1 MGFSLS
7 FANSFIIRIVCKHW
21 LRGLCKKGEACEF
34 LHEYNLRKMPECQFF
49 SKNGFCTQSPDCLYL
64 HIDPL
69 TKISPCPNYERG
81 FCKLGPDCNKR
92 HVRKVMCPRYLTGF
106 CPLGP
111 DCDMSHPK
119 FVGITD
125 KMRITLDP
133 PLRAALAE
141 REKKSDHKDLD
152 LEPSATNED
161 GGEGAED
168 ATSATDAADA
178 TDATDA
184 PSVDNNDTS
193 SESQKEPSDSLN
205 PELVTTVDLDEAVVP
220 EEAIVSNIEAEG

>member
-1 MGFSLS
+1 M
-7 FANSFIIRIVCKHW
+7 CKHW

-81 FCKLGPDCNKR
+81 FCKLGPECNKR

-133 PLRAALAE
+133 ALRAALAE
-141 REKKSDHKDLD
+141 REKRSGQKDLD
-152 LEPSATNED
+152 FNVSLATNEEA
-161 GGEGAED
+161 EGAQQQQEEEAIVQEKVEGTSGTEVANREENVND
-168 ATSATDAADA
+168 ADE
-178 TDATDA
+178 
-184 PSVDNNDTS
+184 NDTS
-193 SESQKEPSDSLN
+193 EDLQKETADGVD
-205 PELVTTVDLDEAVVP
+205 PELVTAVDIDEAVVP
-220 EEAIVSNIEAEG
+220 EEGIVSNIQAEE